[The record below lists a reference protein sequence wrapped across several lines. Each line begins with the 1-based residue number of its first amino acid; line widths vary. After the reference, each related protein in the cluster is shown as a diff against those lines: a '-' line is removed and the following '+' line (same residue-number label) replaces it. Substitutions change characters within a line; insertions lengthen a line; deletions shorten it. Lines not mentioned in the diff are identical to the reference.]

1 MEIESA
7 QISLN
12 FGSMHFNSINL
23 KYLGRYTLKCNV
35 SQFQLATKKSSD
47 TKFSLTYWIDLEQI
61 KMNLL
66 FHAKWD
72 MYLLRD
78 FFFFFFIP
86 L

>member
-1 MEIESA
+1 MEIEST

-47 TKFSLTYWIDLEQI
+47 KKFSLTYWIDLEQI